1 MWHPCVTTVSQT
13 SAGKAS
19 RGVARHITGA
29 SSGLDKLNRSAVG
42 TVGHELRMAREGL
55 DERGEKLS
63 EIEDKTLQMMNQA
76 EAYGKSASELV
87 AKFKDKK
94 WYQF

>member
-1 MWHPCVTTVSQT
+1 MTHDIKVSEN
-13 SAGKAS
+13 SAGKPS
-19 RGVARHITGA
+19 RGVARHIPGA
-29 SSGLDKLNRSAVG
+29 GSGMDKLNRAAAG
-42 TVGHELRMAREGL
+42 TIGHELRMAREGL

-63 EIEDKTLQMMNQA
+63 ELEDKTLQMMNQA
-76 EAYGKSASELV
+76 ESYGQSASNLV